1 MAERLR
7 RIRLEDLAQGMRV
20 DGLVAGGPVTILTTV
35 QTAPDAFTVVFAKP
49 DGNPDHVLALRSAEG
64 RLKIVAPT
72 RTVPFDGDAAEYR
85 LAAEATRIAMAGQ
98 YDPMV
103 AVTSSDLDPLPHQ
116 IEAVYGHLLP
126 KVPLRFLL
134 ADDPGAGKTIMAG
147 LYIKEL
153 LLRGDLARCLVVAPG
168 GLVEQW
174 QGELRDKFGLR
185 FSIFTRDL
193 LAATMTGEN
202 PFNENPYLI
211 ARMDQLSRSEDL
223 LAHLDQAHFDLVV
236 VDEAHRM
243 AAHYFGGELKKTRR
257 YELGELL
264 GRVCEHLLLMTA
276 TPHAGKE
283 EDFQLLLALLDG
295 DRFVGRHRKAHD
307 ATDVSGLMLR
317 RVKEELLTFEGRRL
331 FPERFAATVPYKL
344 SDAEAELYE
353 QVTAYVR
360 NEMNRADQL
369 RQQGE
374 GRRGNTVG
382 FALTVLQRRLASS
395 PEAILR
401 SLERRHA
408 RLEARLRNTLLGP
421 QDPWLTFE
429 YDQDDELLSG
439 EREELEDEVVDAATA
454 ARSARE
460 LRHEIG
466 ILDDLVRIAR
476 RVRLSGTDVKW
487 QQLQQLLTDSPEMF
501 GAGFQRHKIIIF
513 TEHRDTLGYLTSK
526 IRNLLGMPESV
537 VTIHGGVSR
546 EQRLKIQDVFR
557 QDPNV
562 TVLVATDA
570 AGEGLNLQRAHLMI
584 NYDLPWN
591 PNRIEQRFGRIHRIG
606 QTQPCHLWNLVAEG
620 TREGD
625 VFLRL
630 LEKLDQMRIT
640 YRGKVFDVIGEVF
653 QDRPLAELLVE
664 AIRYGDMPKTKAKL
678 AQVINERVGEGLPE
692 LIREQA
698 LHAQMLSL
706 TDIERIRRDMEEAR
720 ARRLQPHHIEGFFRG
735 ALTELRG
742 RITPRQR
749 GRFEIT
755 HVPQAVR
762 DRREVL
768 YRYER
773 VCFDRRFI
781 EPTPKADLIAPGHPL
796 LDAVVKAVTERFGD
810 ALGKGTI
817 LSDRTDGGESP
828 RLLVSV
834 RQEVVDGHEPPRP
847 VLKRFGYVELY
858 PDSRPGHRAVE
869 APYLDYDPL
878 TLAELD
884 MARQLLTEAWLA
896 DAPKL
901 ALAWAAGTDLPT
913 QVTALQ
919 QRVCADVARN
929 RRMVSRRLAQEINYQ
944 YLRQAELAAQL
955 RAGKMVRH
963 RPEAIERHIS
973 ELEQRQTRR
982 MAELDREEH
991 LRPLPP
997 AVASLALVVP
1007 QGLLDRLAGVRHKPT
1022 EHYTR
1027 DTKRIEMR
1035 AVAAVAEAERALG
1048 RIPEVQPHN
1057 NPGFDIR
1064 SWDPAAGHSVFIEV
1078 KGRIVGAEDFIVTRT
1093 EIVHGKNADHYR
1105 LALVR
1110 VGSAEDA
1117 DSAADEVRYVT
1128 APFDGIDIAEDFS
1141 LHSVTLDWAAYWQLG
1156 VSPR

>member
-1 MAERLR
+1 MAETSQRV
-7 RIRLEDLAQGMRV
+7 RLEDLAQGMRV
-20 DGLVAGGPVTILTTV
+20 EGLVAGGPVTILTTV
-35 QTAPDAFTVVFAKP
+35 QTAPDAFTVVFTKP
-49 DGNPDHVLALRSAEG
+49 DGSPDHVLALRSAEK
-64 RLKIVAPT
+64 RLRIVAATP
-72 RTVPFDGDAAEYR
+72 TVPFDGDAAEYR
-85 LAAEATRIAMAGQ
+85 LAAEAVRIAMAGQ

-103 AVTSSDLDPLPHQ
+103 AVTTSDLDPLPHQ
-116 IEAVYGHLLP
+116 IDAVYGHLMP

-174 QGELRDKFGLR
+174 QGELHDKFGLR
-185 FSIFTRDL
+185 FSILTREL
-193 LAATMTGEN
+193 LTATVPGEN
-202 PFNENPYLI
+202 PFHENPYLI
-211 ARMDQLSRSEDL
+211 ARMDQLSRSDDV
-223 LAHLDQAHFDLVV
+223 LANLEQAHFDLVV

-264 GRVCEHLLLMTA
+264 GRVSEHLLLMTA

-283 EDFQLLLALLDG
+283 EDFQLLLTLLDG

-317 RVKEELLTFEGRRL
+317 RIKEELLTFEGRRL

-353 QVTAYVR
+353 EVTAYVR

-369 RQQGE
+369 RQAGE

-408 RLEARLRNTLLGP
+408 RLEARLRDALLGP
-421 QDPWLTFE
+421 QDQWLSFE
-429 YDQDDELLSG
+429 YDEDDELLSG
-439 EREELEDEVVDAATA
+439 EREELEEAVVDAATA
-454 ARSARE
+454 ARTAAE

-466 ILDDLVRIAR
+466 VLIDLVRIAR
-476 RVRLSGTDVKW
+476 RVRVSGTDVKW
-487 QQLQQLLTDSPEMF
+487 QQLQQLLTESPEMF
-501 GAGFQRHKIIIF
+501 GEGSQRHKIIIF
-513 TEHRDTLGYLTSK
+513 TEHRDTLDYLTGK
-526 IRNLLGMPESV
+526 IRDLLGTPESV
-537 VTIHGGVSR
+537 VAIHGGVR
-546 EQRLKIQDVFR
+546 HDDRLKIQDAFR
-557 QDPNV
+557 QDPDV

-606 QTQPCHLWNLVAEG
+606 QTHPCHLWNLVAEG

-630 LEKLDQMRIT
+630 LEKLDQMRRT

-664 AIRYGDMPKTKAKL
+664 AIRYGDLPETKAKL
-678 AQVINERVGEGLPE
+678 AQVIDERVGEGLPE

-698 LHAQMLSL
+698 LHTQMLSL

-735 ALTELRG
+735 ALTQLRG
-742 RITPRQR
+742 RIAPRQR

-762 DRREVL
+762 DHGSGVL

-773 VCFDRRFI
+773 VCFDRQFI
-781 EPTPKADLIAPGHPL
+781 EPAPKADLIAPGHPL
-796 LDAVVKAVTERFGD
+796 LDAVVQAVTEGCGD
-810 ALGKGTI
+810 VLGRGTI
-817 LSDRTDGGESP
+817 LCARTDAGESA
-828 RLLVSV
+828 RLMVSV

-847 VLKRFGYVELY
+847 VLKRFSFVELN
-858 PDSRPGHRAVE
+858 PDGQPRERTVE

-878 TLAELD
+878 MPAELD
-884 MARQLLTEAWLA
+884 LVRTLLSEAWLA

-901 ALAWAAGTDLPT
+901 ALSWAAGTDLPA
-913 QVTALQ
+913 QVAALQ
-919 QRVCADVARN
+919 QRVSADVART

-944 YLRQAELAAQL
+944 YLRQAELTAQL
-955 RAGKMVRH
+955 RAGKTVRH
-963 RPEAIERHIS
+963 RPEVIERHIA
-973 ELEQRQTRR
+973 ELEQRQARR
-982 MAELDREEH
+982 MGELEREEH

-997 AVASLALVVP
+997 TVASLALVVP
-1007 QGLLDRLAGVRHKPT
+1007 QGLLDRLTGTRDRPA

-1027 DTKRIEMR
+1027 DTKHVEMR
-1035 AVAAVAEAERALG
+1035 AVAAVVAVELALG
-1048 RIPEVQPHN
+1048 RVPEVQPHN

-1064 SWDPAAGHSVFIEV
+1064 SWDPVAGHSVFIEV
-1078 KGRIVGAEDFIVTRT
+1078 KGRAKGAEDFTVTRT
-1093 EIVHGKNADHYR
+1093 EIVHGKSADHYG
-1105 LALVR
+1105 LALVA
-1110 VGSAEDA
+1110 VGKAAEA
-1117 DSAADEVRYVT
+1117 DDEVRYVT
-1128 APFDGIDIAEDFS
+1128 TPFDGIDIAEDFS
-1141 LHSVTLDWAAYWQLG
+1141 LHSVTLDWAAFWQLG

>member
-1 MAERLR
+1 MAERPR
-7 RIRLEDLAQGMRV
+7 RIRLENLAQGMRV

-35 QTAPDAFTVVFAKP
+35 QTAPDAFTVVFTKP
-49 DGNPDHVLALRSAEG
+49 DGNPDHVLALRSAED

-72 RTVPFDGDAAEYR
+72 PTVPFDGNAAEYR

-103 AVTSSDLDPLPHQ
+103 AVTTSDLDPLPHQ
-116 IEAVYGHLLP
+116 IDAVYGHLLP

-185 FSIFTRDL
+185 FSILTRDL
-193 LAATMTGEN
+193 LAATMPGEN
-202 PFNENPYLI
+202 PFHENPYLI
-211 ARMDQLSRSEDL
+211 ARMDQLSRSDDV

-264 GRVCEHLLLMTA
+264 GPVCEHLLLMTA

-307 ATDVSGLMLR
+307 ATDLSGLMLR

-401 SLERRHA
+401 SLERRHD
-408 RLEARLRNTLLGP
+408 RLEARLRTTLLGA
-421 QDPWLTFE
+421 QDPWLAFE
-429 YDQDDELLSG
+429 YDQDDEWLSG
-439 EREELEDEVVDAATA
+439 EREELEEEVVDAATA
-454 ARSARE
+454 ARTAQE
-460 LRHEIG
+460 LQHEIG

-513 TEHRDTLGYLTSK
+513 TEHRDTLGYLTGK
-526 IRNLLGMPESV
+526 IRDLLGTPESV

-546 EQRLKIQDVFR
+546 EERLKIQDAFR
-557 QDPNV
+557 QDPSV

-606 QTQPCHLWNLVAEG
+606 QTEPCHLWNLVAEG

-630 LEKLDQMRIT
+630 LEKLDQMRRT
-640 YRGKVFDVIGEVF
+640 YQGKVFDVIGEVF
-653 QDRPLAELLVE
+653 EDRPLAELLVE
-664 AIRYGDMPKTKAKL
+664 AIRYGDLPETKAKL
-678 AQVINERVGEGLPE
+678 AQVIDERVGEGLPE

-698 LHAQMLSL
+698 LHTQMLSL

-742 RITPRQR
+742 RIAPRQR

-755 HVPQAVR
+755 HVPPGR
-762 DRREVL
+762 PR
-768 YRYER
+768 
-773 VCFDRRFI
+773 
-781 EPTPKADLIAPGHPL
+781 PAPG
-796 LDAVVKAVTERFGD
+796 A
-810 ALGKGTI
+810 
-817 LSDRTDGGESP
+817 
-828 RLLVSV
+828 
-834 RQEVVDGHEPPRP
+834 PP
-847 VLKRFGYVELY
+847 
-858 PDSRPGHRAVE
+858 
-869 APYLDYDPL
+869 
-878 TLAELD
+878 
-884 MARQLLTEAWLA
+884 
-896 DAPKL
+896 
-901 ALAWAAGTDLPT
+901 
-913 QVTALQ
+913 
-919 QRVCADVARN
+919 
-929 RRMVSRRLAQEINYQ
+929 
-944 YLRQAELAAQL
+944 L
-955 RAGKMVRH
+955 RAG
-963 RPEAIERHIS
+963 
-973 ELEQRQTRR
+973 L
-982 MAELDREEH
+982 
-991 LRPLPP
+991 LRPAVHRARAQGRPDRARPSP
-997 AVASLALVVP
+997 ARCRGTGDHGALRRCAW
-1007 QGLLDRLAGVRHKPT
+1007 QG
-1022 EHYTR
+1022 HYFLR
-1027 DTKRIEMR
+1027 PNGR
-1035 AVAAVAEAERALG
+1035 G
-1048 RIPEVQPHN
+1048 RIAAPP
-1057 NPGFDIR
+1057 R
-1064 SWDPAAGHSVFIEV
+1064 LRPAR
-1078 KGRIVGAEDFIVTRT
+1078 GRPTGTSRRA
-1093 EIVHGKNADHYR
+1093 
-1105 LALVR
+1105 
-1110 VGSAEDA
+1110 
-1117 DSAADEVRYVT
+1117 
-1128 APFDGIDIAEDFS
+1128 
-1141 LHSVTLDWAAYWQLG
+1141 QC
-1156 VSPR
+1156 